1 MILAAGAI
9 NTCTFSYQNNSI
21 STMWLEALLAAVALF
36 AALAARPWRMLA
48 ARPPLVHQTHGA
60 PSALWTPMLAT
71 LVFLP
76 WMWALPTLHA
86 MPLQLQWSG
95 ACLVVLMLGWP
106 LAVPVFIGVGVAA
119 GLISPAMAWADA
131 LSAVVWLGVM
141 PATLAL
147 GLGALVRRYTGTRP
161 FVYVLGRAFLGTVVC
176 VFAASV
182 LSQWSGHLLPGVGGE
197 LSLVARWLMAWG
209 DGFITGMLAAIF
221 VAFKPEW
228 LATWSD
234 RLYLPRPQ

>member
-1 MILAAGAI
+1 
-9 NTCTFSYQNNSI
+9 
-21 STMWLEALLAAVALF
+21 
-36 AALAARPWRMLA
+36 MLA
-48 ARPPLVHQTHGA
+48 SRKPLAHETHGT
-60 PSALWTPMLAT
+60 PSALWTPLLAT

-76 WMWALPTLHA
+76 WLWALPTLHA

-106 LAVPVFIGVGVAA
+106 LAILALVAVGALAA
-119 GLISPAMAWADA
+119 LLSPSMGWLQA
-131 LSAVVWLGVM
+131 LGSVVWLGVV
-141 PATLAL
+141 PATFGML
-147 GLGALVRRYTGTRP
+147 LGALVRRFTGTRP

-176 VFAASV
+176 VFAAGV
-182 LSQWSGHLLPGVGGE
+182 LSQWSGHELAGVGSE

-209 DGFITGMLAAIF
+209 DGFMTGMMAAVF

-234 RLYLPRPQ
+234 SLYLSRPD

>member
-1 MILAAGAI
+1 
-9 NTCTFSYQNNSI
+9 
-21 STMWLEALLAAVALF
+21 MWLEAALTLIALAGAV
-36 AALAARPWRMLA
+36 AARPWRMLGS
-48 ARPPLVHQTHGA
+48 RPPLAHEAHGA
-60 PSALWTPMLAT
+60 PSALWTPLLAT

-95 ACLVVLMLGWP
+95 ACLLVLMLGWP
-106 LAVPVFIGVGVAA
+106 LAVPVLIAVGITAA
-119 GLISPAMAWADA
+119 LVSPALAWGDA
-131 LSAVVWLGVM
+131 LGAIAWLGVV

-147 GLGALVRRYTGTRP
+147 GLGALVRRYTGTKP

-176 VFAASV
+176 VFSSGV
-182 LSQWSGHLLPGVGGE
+182 LSQWSGHALPGVGGD

-209 DGFITGMLAAIF
+209 DGFVTGMLAAIF

-234 RLYLPRPQ
+234 RLYLPRP

>member
-1 MILAAGAI
+1 
-9 NTCTFSYQNNSI
+9 
-21 STMWLEALLAAVALF
+21 MWLEALLAAVALF

-131 LSAVVWLGVM
+131 LSAAVWLGVV

-176 VFAASV
+176 VFAAGV

>member
-1 MILAAGAI
+1 
-9 NTCTFSYQNNSI
+9 
-21 STMWLEALLAAVALF
+21 MWLETALVLAALAG
-36 AALAARPWRMLA
+36 ALAARPWRMLA
-48 ARPPLVHQTHGA
+48 GGRPLAHEAHGA
-60 PSALWTPMLAT
+60 PATLWTPLLAT
-71 LVFLP
+71 LVLLP

-106 LAVPVFIGVGVAA
+106 LAIPVLVAVGACAWLV
-119 GLISPAMAWADA
+119 SPAMTGADA
-131 LSAVVWLGVM
+131 LGATTWLGVV

-147 GLGALVRRYTGTRP
+147 GLGALVRRFTGTKP
-161 FVYVLGRAFLGTVVC
+161 FVYVLGRAFLGTVAC
-176 VFAASV
+176 VFVASA
-182 LSQWSGHLLPGVGGE
+182 LSQWSGHTLAGVGGD

-209 DGFITGMLAAIF
+209 DGFVTGMLAAIF

-234 RLYLPRPQ
+234 RLYLPPPP

>member
-1 MILAAGAI
+1 
-9 NTCTFSYQNNSI
+9 
-21 STMWLEALLAAVALF
+21 MWLEAALTLIALAGAV
-36 AALAARPWRMLA
+36 AARPWRMLGS
-48 ARPPLVHQTHGA
+48 RPPLAHEAHGA
-60 PSALWTPMLAT
+60 PSALWTPLLAT

-106 LAVPVFIGVGVAA
+106 LAVPVLIAVGITAA
-119 GLISPAMAWADA
+119 LVSPALAWGDA
-131 LSAVVWLGVM
+131 LGAIAWLGVV

-147 GLGALVRRYTGTRP
+147 GLGALVRRYTGTKP

-176 VFAASV
+176 VFSSGV
-182 LSQWSGHLLPGVGGE
+182 LSQWSGRALPGVGGD

-209 DGFITGMLAAIF
+209 DGFVTGMLAAIF

-234 RLYLPRPQ
+234 RLYLPRP

>member
-1 MILAAGAI
+1 
-9 NTCTFSYQNNSI
+9 
-21 STMWLEALLAAVALF
+21 MWLEAALTLIALAAAM
-36 AALAARPWRMLA
+36 AARPWRMLGS
-48 ARPPLVHQTHGA
+48 RPPLAHEAHGA
-60 PSALWTPMLAT
+60 PSALWTPLLAT
-71 LVFLP
+71 LVLLP

-106 LAVPVFIGVGVAA
+106 LAVPVLIAVGITAA
-119 GLISPAMAWADA
+119 LVSPALAWGDA
-131 LSAVVWLGVM
+131 LGAIAWLGVV

-147 GLGALVRRYTGTRP
+147 GLGALVRRYTGTKP
-161 FVYVLGRAFLGTVVC
+161 FVYVLGRAFLGTVAC
-176 VFAASV
+176 VFAAGV
-182 LSQWSGHLLPGVGGE
+182 LSQWSGHALPGVGSD

-209 DGFITGMLAAIF
+209 DGFVTGMLAAIF

-234 RLYLPRPQ
+234 RLYLPRP

>member
-1 MILAAGAI
+1 
-9 NTCTFSYQNNSI
+9 
-21 STMWLEALLAAVALF
+21 MWLEAALTLIALAGAM
-36 AALAARPWRMLA
+36 AARPWRMLGS
-48 ARPPLVHQTHGA
+48 RPPLAHEAHGA
-60 PSALWTPMLAT
+60 PSALWTPLLAT

-106 LAVPVFIGVGVAA
+106 LAVPVLIAVGITAA
-119 GLISPAMAWADA
+119 LVSPALAWGDA
-131 LSAVVWLGVM
+131 LGAIAWLGVV

-147 GLGALVRRYTGTRP
+147 GLGALVRRYTGTKP
-161 FVYVLGRAFLGTVVC
+161 FVYVLGRAFLGTVLC
-176 VFAASV
+176 VFLAGV
-182 LSQWSGHLLPGVGGE
+182 LSQWSGHALPGVGGD

-209 DGFITGMLAAIF
+209 DGFVTGMLAAIF

-234 RLYLPRPQ
+234 RLYLPRP

>member
-1 MILAAGAI
+1 MLTEAALTA
-9 NTCTFSYQNNSI
+9 F
-21 STMWLEALLAAVALF
+21 ALLIALW
-36 AALAARPWRMLA
+36 LRPWRLLR
-48 ARPPLVHQTHGA
+48 ARTDRQGVRSVSPLV
-60 PSALWTPMLAT
+60 TPLLAT
-71 LVFLP
+71 VVCLP
-76 WMWALPTLHA
+76 WLWALPTLHA

-106 LAVPVFIGVGVAA
+106 LAVPALVVVGAVAWA
-119 GLISPAMAWADA
+119 ISPALGWGDA
-131 LSAVVWLGVM
+131 LGAITWLGVV
-141 PATLAL
+141 PATLGLAL
-147 GLGALVRRYTGTRP
+147 GGVLRRLTGTKP

-176 VFAASV
+176 VFAAGA
-182 LSQWSGHLLPGVGGE
+182 LSQWSGHALPWVGGG

-234 RLYLPRPQ
+234 RLYLGHPD

>member
-1 MILAAGAI
+1 MWIEAALTLIALAAA
-9 NTCTFSYQNNSI
+9 
-21 STMWLEALLAAVALF
+21 M
-36 AALAARPWRMLA
+36 AARPWRMLGS
-48 ARPPLVHQTHGA
+48 RPPLAHEAHGA
-60 PSALWTPMLAT
+60 PSALWTPLLAT
-71 LVFLP
+71 LVLLP

-106 LAVPVFIGVGVAA
+106 LAVPVLIAVGITAA
-119 GLISPAMAWADA
+119 LVSPALAWGDA
-131 LSAVVWLGVM
+131 LGAIAWLGVV

-147 GLGALVRRYTGTRP
+147 GLGALVRRYTGTKP

-176 VFAASV
+176 VFSSGV
-182 LSQWSGHLLPGVGGE
+182 LLQWSGHALPGVGGD

-209 DGFITGMLAAIF
+209 DGFVTGMLAAIF

-234 RLYLPRPQ
+234 RLYLPRP